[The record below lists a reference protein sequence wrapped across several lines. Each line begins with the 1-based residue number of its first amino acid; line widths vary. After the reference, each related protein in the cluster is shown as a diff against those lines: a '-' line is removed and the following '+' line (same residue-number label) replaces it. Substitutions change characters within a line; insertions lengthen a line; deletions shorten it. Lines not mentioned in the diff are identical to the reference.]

1 MPRIGMYGL
10 SGEGSSIELTHEV
23 LKVSQPT
30 VPMTQ
35 SDDRQPQREAMPCST
50 CCQMAG
56 ACPDGVPAGQ
66 ARGAPGVEAAQRMV
80 RLRKGEFLYLLG
92 DPVTSVYAIRVGTIK
107 THVTTEDGRTQVV
120 AFHFPG
126 DMVGLDS
133 LARPHYASYATAL
146 EDTKL
151 CLFTVDA
158 LRLAAATLAPLG
170 RQLLLALDGQL
181 QRARAVQTMLALM
194 TAEERLVTFLLWLA
208 DGFALR
214 GFSSSA
220 FVLRMS
226 REEIGSYIGLTLET
240 VSRQFSRLAEGG
252 LITVRHRTI
261 TLLDKPA
268 LRAIAARPM
277 ILAHAPA
284 PRLRMA
290 GGASAPVK
298 E

>member
-1 MPRIGMYGL
+1 
-10 SGEGSSIELTHEV
+10 
-23 LKVSQPT
+23 
-30 VPMTQ
+30 MTQ
-35 SDDRQPQREAMPCST
+35 SDDRQPQREALPCSA

-56 ACPDGVPAGQ
+56 AWPECAPAGQ
-66 ARGAPGVEAAQRMV
+66 ACGAPGVEAAQRTV

-133 LARPHYASYATAL
+133 LVRPHYASYATAL

-151 CLFTVDA
+151 CLFNAEA

-208 DGFALR
+208 DAFALR

-290 GGASAPVK
+290 GGACAPAQG
-298 E
+298 